1 MANVLSCQCDCW
13 GRSLQSGLV
22 ISSSCVR
29 LEPGCAEICF
39 FRDVPVLGIK
49 VRTLVYCGSRM
60 DPHSCLA
67 LPHDSHLVSLRG
79 LFRHQSSIGSTQDA
93 CFTRSSWVFCAL
105 LLLQVF
111 AFLAHK
117 CLWPV
122 LRHSASRRFQL
133 PSCVMPALLSEFFDL
148 DLMCLTCSWWRVRL
162 CFVG

>member
-1 MANVLSCQCDCW
+1 MVRTAGDSRRVANVLSCQCDCW

-93 CFTRSSWVFCAL
+93 CFTRSSWFGDYWFSVPC
-105 LLLQVF
+105 
-111 AFLAHK
+111 
-117 CLWPV
+117 CCY
-122 LRHSASRRFQL
+122 RSL
-133 PSCVMPALLSEFFDL
+133 PFSPTNVCG
-148 DLMCLTCSWWRVRL
+148 L
-162 CFVG
+162 CFDIQLLDAFNFFHAGSPP